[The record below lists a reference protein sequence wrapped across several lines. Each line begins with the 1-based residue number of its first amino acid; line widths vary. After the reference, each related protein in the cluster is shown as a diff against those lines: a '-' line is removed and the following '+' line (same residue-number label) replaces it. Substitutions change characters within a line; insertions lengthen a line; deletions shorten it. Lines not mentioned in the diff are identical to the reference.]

1 MLLLL
6 LRQAGTEDILVSL
19 IGVAAAVLTTSSFVP
34 QIIKGYRTKS
44 MEDVSRYLMSLFATG
59 TVLWMVY
66 GIYKSDWVII
76 VGHCFQ
82 RDTALLEILVPEK
95 SRLGVVAARRKLV
108 WIIASALIHKR

>member
-76 VGHCFQ
+76 VANA
-82 RDTALLEILVPEK
+82 TATAFNVILLCLK
-95 SRLGVVAARRKLV
+95 FLYRKNPG
-108 WIIASALIHKR
+108 